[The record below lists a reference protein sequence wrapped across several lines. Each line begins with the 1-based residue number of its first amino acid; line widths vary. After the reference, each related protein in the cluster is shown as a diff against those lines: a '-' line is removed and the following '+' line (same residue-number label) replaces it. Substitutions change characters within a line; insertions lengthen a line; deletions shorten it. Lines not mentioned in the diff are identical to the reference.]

1 LALLQHA
8 RRKEI
13 KVSKHRSKRNL
24 WQFALAA
31 GLTLVAVL
39 AGAAR
44 AQTNTLL
51 NVSYDPTR
59 ELYREITKAFNDS
72 RAKAGLPAVAI
83 RTSHGGSGGQA
94 RAVIDGLDADIVTL
108 ALSADIDA
116 IADRSRRIAADWK
129 TRFPNN
135 ATPFTSTIVFLVRA
149 GNPKGIKDWDDLVK
163 PGVQVITPNPK
174 TSGGAR
180 WNYLAAWGYA
190 ARAFNNDETKIRDF
204 IGKLY
209 KNAPVLD
216 SGARGSTI
224 TFAQRGVG
232 DVLIAWENDALLADL
247 EFGKGK
253 FEIVAPSVS
262 IVAETPV
269 AIVDANVDRKGTRE
283 LAQSFLS
290 FLWSDAAQ
298 AIAAKNYYRPVKT
311 EAARPADLERFAK
324 LDLLKIDADFGGWAK
339 VQATHF
345 AEKAIFDQIY
355 QPAR

>member
-1 LALLQHA
+1 M
-8 RRKEI
+8 E
-13 KVSKHRSKRNL
+13 KRL
-24 WQFALAA
+24 SRQTVLHFALAA
-31 GLTLVAVL
+31 GLTLLALL
-39 AGAAR
+39 AGVAR
-44 AQTNTLL
+44 AQTNALL

-59 ELYREITKAFNDS
+59 ELYRDLTKAFNEA
-72 RAKAGLPAVAI
+72 RAKAGQPPVAI
-83 RTSHGGSGGQA
+83 RTSHGGSGAQA

-116 IADRSRRIAADWK
+116 IVERSQRIAPDWR

-135 ATPFTSTIVFLVRA
+135 STPFTSTIVFLVRA

-163 PGVQVITPNPK
+163 PGVQIVTPNPK

-180 WNYLAAWGYA
+180 WNYLAAWGFA
-190 ARAFNNDETKIRDF
+190 ERAFRGDESKIRDF

-209 KNAPVLD
+209 RNAPVLD
-216 SGARGSTI
+216 SGARGATM

-253 FEIVAPSVS
+253 FDIVTPSVS

-269 AIVDANVDRKGTRE
+269 ALVDANVDRKGTRQIAE
-283 LAQSFLS
+283 SFLT

-298 AIAAKNYYRPVKT
+298 AIAAKNYYRPT
-311 EAARPADLERFAK
+311 RSEAARPEDLGRFAK
-324 LDLLKIDADFGGWAK
+324 LELLKVDADFGGWAK

-345 AEKAIFDQIY
+345 ADKAIFDQIY

>member
-1 LALLQHA
+1 MGKAVS
-8 RRKEI
+8 RRT
-13 KVSKHRSKRNL
+13 L
-24 WQFALAA
+24 WHFAFAA
-31 GLTLVAVL
+31 GLTLTAVL

-59 ELYREITKAFNDS
+59 ELYRDLTRAFNDS
-72 RAKAGLPAVAI
+72 RAKAGQQAVTV
-83 RTSHGGSGGQA
+83 RTSHGGSGSQA

-116 IADRSRRIAADWK
+116 IVEKSQRIKPDWR

-149 GNPKGIKDWDDLVK
+149 GNPKGIKDWGDLVK
-163 PGVQVITPNPK
+163 PGVQVVTPNPK

-190 ARAFNNDETKIRDF
+190 ARAFNGDDAKVKEFVT
-204 IGKLY
+204 KLY

-232 DVLIAWENDALLADL
+232 DVLIAWENDAFLADL

-253 FEIVAPSVS
+253 FEIVSPSIS
-262 IVAETPV
+262 ISAEP
-269 AIVDANVDRKGTRE
+269 
-283 LAQSFLS
+283 
-290 FLWSDAAQ
+290 
-298 AIAAKNYYRPVKT
+298 P
-311 EAARPADLERFAK
+311 
-324 LDLLKIDADFGGWAK
+324 
-339 VQATHF
+339 
-345 AEKAIFDQIY
+345 
-355 QPAR
+355 

>member
-1 LALLQHA
+1 LLRHA

-13 KVSKHRSKRNL
+13 HVSKALSKRTL
-24 WQFALAA
+24 WHFAFAA

-59 ELYREITKAFNDS
+59 ELYRDLTKAFNDS
-72 RAKAGLPAVAI
+72 RAKSGLPAVAV

-116 IADRSRRIAADWK
+116 IADKSQRIAPDWR

-135 ATPFTSTIVFLVRA
+135 STPFTSTIVLLVRA

-190 ARAFNNDETKIRDF
+190 ARAFNNDESKIRDF

-253 FEIVAPSVS
+253 FEIVAPSIS

-290 FLWSDAAQ
+290 FLWTDAAQ
-298 AIAAKNYYRPVKT
+298 AIAAKNYYRPIKP
-311 EAARPADLERFAK
+311 EAASPADLARFAK

>member
-1 LALLQHA
+1 MS
-8 RRKEI
+8 
-13 KVSKHRSKRNL
+13 KVSRQTLLHVV
-24 WQFALAA
+24 FAA
-31 GLTLVAVL
+31 GLTLIALL

-44 AQTNTLL
+44 AQTNALL

-59 ELYREITKAFNDS
+59 ELYRDLTKAFNDT
-72 RAKAGLPAVAI
+72 RAKAGQPAVAI
-83 RTSHGGSGGQA
+83 RTSHGGSGAQA

-116 IADRSRRIAADWK
+116 IVERSKRIAPDWR
-129 TRFPNN
+129 TRLPNQS
-135 ATPFTSTIVFLVRA
+135 TPFTSAIVFLVRA
-149 GNPKGIKDWDDLVK
+149 GNPKAIEDWDDLAR
-163 PGVQVITPNPK
+163 PGVQVVTPNPK

-190 ARAFNNDETKIRDF
+190 ARKFNGDDAAVRDF
-204 IGKLY
+204 VGRIY

-216 SGARGSTI
+216 SGARGATI

-253 FEIVAPSVS
+253 FDIVVPSVS
-262 IVAETPV
+262 ISAETPV
-269 AIVDANVDRKGTRE
+269 AIVDANVERKGSRD
-283 LAQSFLS
+283 LAQSFLA
-290 FLWSDAAQ
+290 FLWTDAAQ
-298 AIAAKNYYRPVKT
+298 AIAAKNYYRPTKPD
-311 EAARPADLERFAK
+311 AADPAALARFAK
-324 LDLLKIDADFGGWAK
+324 LELLHVDADFGGWAK

-345 AEKAIFDQIY
+345 GDKAIFDQIY

>member
-1 LALLQHA
+1 MNKAVS
-8 RRKEI
+8 RRT
-13 KVSKHRSKRNL
+13 L
-24 WQFALAA
+24 WHFAFAAGMTLAA
-31 GLTLVAVL
+31 IW

-44 AQTNTLL
+44 AQTNALL

-59 ELYREITKAFNDS
+59 ELYRDLTKAFNES
-72 RAKAGLPAVAI
+72 RANAGLPGVTV
-83 RTSHGGSGGQA
+83 RTSHGGSGAQA
-94 RAVIDGLDADIVTL
+94 RAVIDGLDADVVTL

-116 IADRSRRIAADWK
+116 IVEKSRRIAPDWR
-129 TRFPNN
+129 TRFPND

-149 GNPKGIKDWDDLVK
+149 GNPKGIRDWDDLVK
-163 PGVQVITPNPK
+163 PGVQIVTPNPK

-190 ARAFNNDETKIRDF
+190 ARAFNGDEAKIRDF

-216 SGARGSTI
+216 SGARGATI

-253 FEIVAPSVS
+253 FEIVAPSIS

-269 AIVDANVDRKGTRE
+269 AIVDANVDRKGARD
-283 LAQSFLS
+283 LAQAFLS
-290 FLWSDAAQ
+290 FLWTDAAQ
-298 AIAAKNYYRPVKT
+298 AIAAKNYYRPIRPQ
-311 EAARPADLERFAK
+311 AANPADLARFAK
-324 LDLLKIDADFGGWAK
+324 LELLRIDADFGGWAK